1 VVEAFVLPEAV
12 SQSASRKVHY
22 LKSRWYLRGI
32 GVVFL
37 ALGLFDGFFM
47 TGVGIL
53 SGVFNG
59 FSVFSL
65 IMTVFLIGLGALY
78 LWMAQS
84 VYIAT
89 SPEGLTYS
97 NMGVYTIQ
105 TRWENI
111 DHVGP
116 VKMRLLGTQRCIVL
130 REPVHLGWLSGVAW
144 ALPKVQR
151 ERTIPLTGGWDRT
164 PELIQDIRMYA
175 PHVSGL

>member
-1 VVEAFVLPEAV
+1 MLEAFVLPEAL
-12 SQSASRKVHY
+12 SQTRGRKVYY

-37 ALGLFDGFFM
+37 ALGLLDGFF
-47 TGVGIL
+47 TAGVGIL

-59 FSVFSL
+59 FSVYSL
-65 IMTVFLIGLGALY
+65 ISTVFLIGLGAVY

-105 TRWENI
+105 SSWANI

-116 VKMRLLGTQRCIVL
+116 VKMRLFGNQRCLVI
-130 REPVHLGWLSGVAW
+130 REPVHLGWLSGLAF
-144 ALPKVQR
+144 ALPKEQR
-151 ERTIPLTGGWDRT
+151 ERTIPLTGGWDRI